1 MSETVRHIRPPTP
14 SRWVMDLEVRHFRL
28 VAAVAQAGSI
38 TKAAAALGVSQPAL
52 TAQLQRV
59 ERRLGGELFHRD
71 RKGSHPT
78 ALGEVVLAHAQAVLA
93 TVDGLDK
100 SVRQQKAGTPTLV
113 RVAATPG
120 TITSAMT
127 TLVPAA
133 IPGAEVDL
141 RVTGDRDTQLELLVD
156 GRLELVVCQEAP
168 GHELAVPPALI
179 RAPIATEPL
188 FVGVAADSALAAE
201 EEIPLAAVA
210 TQRWFTAA
218 ITDPWFAGYVRTVC
232 LHHDVPVPELQSLD
246 LEIAAELAAMGR
258 GVMLLQAA
266 SRARP
271 GVVSRPLA
279 GAPIQTRHLLI
290 WAKEGPLPA
299 EGLRQLHEQAV
310 ALYWEK
316 APARQENYAKW
327 LTRHGRLPLTS

>member
-1 MSETVRHIRPPTP
+1 
-14 SRWVMDLEVRHFRL
+14 
-28 VAAVAQAGSI
+28 
-38 TKAAAALGVSQPAL
+38 
-52 TAQLQRV
+52 
-59 ERRLGGELFHRD
+59 
-71 RKGSHPT
+71 
-78 ALGEVVLAHAQAVLA
+78 
-93 TVDGLDK
+93 
-100 SVRQQKAGTPTLV
+100 
-113 RVAATPG
+113 
-120 TITSAMT
+120 
-127 TLVPAA
+127 
-133 IPGAEVDL
+133 
-141 RVTGDRDTQLELLVD
+141 
-156 GRLELVVCQEAP
+156 
-168 GHELAVPPALI
+168 
-179 RAPIATEPL
+179 L